1 MMNAMK
7 TDINAISLDTISAGH
22 EEEHVKDMH
31 FISADRNVTNFI
43 SSENSFIINGI
54 YLSLLMNGTGEMKVN
69 GRTYPVAPM
78 SVILLPP
85 NEIVELR
92 NCSPDAEWISVI
104 ASFDLILEFP
114 TPLDTDILTI
124 ARRLPVLSVTEEKM
138 ERMKDIYL
146 LMEREHSCHDNRY
159 TREICKSL
167 LYVLLLEI
175 SDEYRKQEGMQ
186 AASRMKQ
193 EKLSDDF
200 FLLLAKWY
208 KKERRVGFYADK
220 LNRTPKYLST
230 AIKSLTGR
238 SATEWINETVIRE
251 IKVMLKTSD
260 MTVLQISEAMNFP
273 NPSAFVQFFKQHT
286 GTTPLKY
293 RRE

>member
-22 EEEHVKDMH
+22 EEEKDMH

-104 ASFDLILEFP
+104 
-114 TPLDTDILTI
+114 TI

-146 LMEREHSCHDNRY
+146 LMEREHFCHDNRY